1 MDLLAILAATSV
13 ALLIGVLTLVALL
26 AFDET
31 RRRHASPH
39 LDARDRAID
48 DRAPLSDLRGPD
60 AGLGSDPQTARRR
73 ALDDLQARL
82 IRTQRGDGSWTN

>member
-13 ALLIGVLTLVALL
+13 ALIIGVVTLLALL
-26 AFDET
+26 AFDAS
-31 RRRHASPH
+31 RRRHASAR
-39 LDARDRAID
+39 LDARPRTPD
-48 DRAPLSDLRGPD
+48 DRAPLSDLRGDD

-82 IRTQRGDGSWTN
+82 IRTQRGGSWTNN

>member
-13 ALLIGVLTLVALL
+13 ALLVGVLTLVALL

-31 RRRHASPH
+31 RQRHASPH
-39 LDARDRAID
+39 LDARPRTPD
-48 DRAPLSDLRGPD
+48 DRAPLSDLRGDD
-60 AGLGSDPQTARRR
+60 AGLGSDPHAARRR

-82 IRTQRGDGSWTN
+82 IRTQRGGSWTNN

>member
-1 MDLLAILAATSV
+1 MDLLVLVLDAGIAIGIGTLTLLAILAY
-13 ALLIGVLTLVALL
+13 
-26 AFDET
+26 DET

-39 LDARDRAID
+39 VDARRRAAD
-48 DRAPLSDLRGPD
+48 DRAPLSDVRGAD

-82 IRTQRGDGSWTN
+82 IRTQRGGSWTNN

>member
-26 AFDET
+26 AFDAS
-31 RRRHASPH
+31 RRRHASAQ
-39 LDARDRAID
+39 LDARDRATD
-48 DRAPLSDLRGPD
+48 DRAPLSDVRRPD
-60 AGLGSDPQTARRR
+60 AGLGSDPHAARRR

-82 IRTQRGDGSWTN
+82 IRTQRGGSWTNN

>member
-13 ALLIGVLTLVALL
+13 ALVIGVLTLVALL
-26 AFDET
+26 AFDAS
-31 RRRHASPH
+31 RRRHASAH
-39 LDARDRAID
+39 LDARDRALD
-48 DRAPLSDLRGPD
+48 DRAPLSDVRGAD

-82 IRTQRGDGSWTN
+82 IRTQRGGSWTNN